1 MSPGL
6 SNGVWFVDPGAG
18 LSITGDQSLFL
29 DFIHS
34 SDGPAVKFG
43 DGVIQRSKGS
53 GSIVL

>member
-6 SNGVWFVDPGAG
+6 SNGVWFVESGAG
-18 LSITGDQSLFL
+18 LSITGDHSLFF

-43 DGVIQRSKGS
+43 DGVIQRSQGS
-53 GSIVL
+53 GSIV